1 MTSANAPSGVSV
13 QPSRDPAR
21 AASMS
26 APKRS
31 SSIASKALSRENQS
45 LRASPKVGVFG
56 APNQHSRTARASAVS
71 VPAAR
76 STIAIA
82 HPVRGLEERCQQ
94 SLPQRL
100 GKPNVFHRPPHAAKP
115 LIPLA
120 GRDRKRHM
128 PGAQPGMAEPADV
141 MIGAAHPSAQEPEE
155 LVARAIERLGM
166 QSANPG

>member
-31 SSIASKALSRENQS
+31 SSIASKALSRENQN
-45 LRASPKVGVFG
+45 LRASPKLGVFG
-56 APNQHSRTARASAVS
+56 APNQHSRTARACAVSVS

-82 HPVRGLEERCQQ
+82 HPVSSLEERCQQ

-100 GKPNVFHRPPHAAKP
+100 GKPNILHAPHHAPKP

-120 GRDRKRHM
+120 ALDHK
-128 PGAQPGMAEPADV
+128 
-141 MIGAAHPSAQEPEE
+141 
-155 LVARAIERLGM
+155 
-166 QSANPG
+166 